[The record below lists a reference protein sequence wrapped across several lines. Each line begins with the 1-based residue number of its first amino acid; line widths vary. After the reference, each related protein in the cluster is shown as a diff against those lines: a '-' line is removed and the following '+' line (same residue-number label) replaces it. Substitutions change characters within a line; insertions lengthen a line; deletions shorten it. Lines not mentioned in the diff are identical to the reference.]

1 MELEMRTGEKCEA
14 DIITWRGMMTKFEA
28 LSLLPTPW
36 GQTSRDY
43 IENRD
48 QQIVSNYAQYCS
60 VVRTGIGGK
69 MLILGGEVDGI
80 WDAKPADPNQGINWV
95 ELKTTAKPNKSPG
108 GMLTYERKLLK
119 YWIQSFLL
127 GVPKIIVGFRDR
139 GGILVGQEEL
149 ETKKI
154 PGTVARVGQASWDG
168 NVCINFAAAFLEHLR
183 NTITG
188 EGVWRI
194 RHRHRSGPVEIF
206 KIEESGHGGILSQQF
221 KDWRQRTLAT
231 EVAGL
236 L

>member
-1 MELEMRTGEKCEA
+1 M
-14 DIITWRGMMTKFEA
+14 
-28 LSLLPTPW
+28 LPTPW

-80 WDAKPADPNQGINWV
+80 WDAKPADLGQGINWV
-95 ELKTTAKPNKSPG
+95 ELKTTSKPNKSPG

-127 GVPKIIVGFRDR
+127 GVPKIIVGFRDGR
-139 GGILVGQEEL
+139 GILVGQEEL
-149 ETKKI
+149 ETTKI
-154 PGTVARVGQASWDG
+154 PGRVTRIGQASWNG
-168 NVCINFAAAFLEHLR
+168 NVCINFASAFLDRGYQFLSCTSMLSHVDLR
-183 NTITG
+183 NTITS

-194 RHRHRSGPVEIF
+194 RHKHESGQVEVF
-206 KIEESGHGGILSQQF
+206 KIEESGHGNILSQQF
-221 KDWRQRTLAT
+221 RDWRERSLAA